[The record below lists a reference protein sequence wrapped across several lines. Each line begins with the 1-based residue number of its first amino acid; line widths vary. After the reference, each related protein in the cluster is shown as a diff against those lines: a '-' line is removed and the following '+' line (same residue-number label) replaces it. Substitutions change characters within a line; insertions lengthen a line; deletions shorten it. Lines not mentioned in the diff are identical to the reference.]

1 MLPSDFS
8 FGGDAGA
15 LDDQARAREEREA
28 AEFKV
33 PCGWIAR
40 LPACQPGRGW
50 GASGAAW
57 QMVPLAKYAGCSS
70 TAGPQACSPE
80 QAQGAQALQIHR
92 PARGG
97 GGRQGMGRQLSRLWL
112 WLRRCRH
119 AGRQLLASGVAML
132 VADFLWRTREAARA
146 R

>member
-33 PCGWIAR
+33 PCGLDCEAASLREAEAR
-40 LPACQPGRGW
+40 AG
-50 GASGAAW
+50 
-57 QMVPLAKYAGCSS
+57 QMVPLASMPPCSS

-97 GGRQGMGRQLSRLWL
+97 GGRQGMGRQGWAPAVAVVAVVAALQTCRPLAVGVRSSAA
-112 WLRRCRH
+112 RCY
-119 AGRQLLASGVAML
+119 
-132 VADFLWRTREAARA
+132 FLWRAREAARA